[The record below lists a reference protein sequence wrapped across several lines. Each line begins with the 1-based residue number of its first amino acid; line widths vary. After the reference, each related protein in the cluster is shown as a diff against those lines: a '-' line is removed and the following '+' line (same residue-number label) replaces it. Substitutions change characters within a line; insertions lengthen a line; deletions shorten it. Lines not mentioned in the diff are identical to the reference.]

1 MRQFDASNW
10 LKPDFEFMGAL
21 ETPIEAID
29 GDGVVAKGK
38 RIEAANVIWCAGVEA
53 SPVARLSRP
62 CEFPNTFNP
71 TSASVFDLNN
81 IPLNTSRRAIA
92 MRSAGV
98 RFNSRRR
105 VAQPEQVADQR
116 GGAGPVI

>member
-62 CEFPNTFNP
+62 CEFPNTFKVK
-71 TSASVFDLNN
+71 TN
-81 IPLNTSRRAIA
+81 ISNFIRGKCHVS
-92 MRSAGV
+92 
-98 RFNSRRR
+98 FNSSKEISY
-105 VAQPEQVADQR
+105 VTQR
-116 GGAGPVI
+116 Y